1 MERGR
6 GSRSFRAV
14 LVAIAVGLVTF
25 YMTRLPGSPDEV
37 APESSGRAIVIAVVV
52 GLAVALPW
60 LYWIWSR
67 APDEDAARQSA
78 RLLRDFDSDHGR
90 DQGRDHDRF

>member
-14 LVAIAVGLVTF
+14 LVALAVGLVTY
-25 YMTRLPGSPDEV
+25 YMTRLPGSPAEA
-37 APESSGRAIVIAVVV
+37 APESSGRAIIIAVVV

-67 APDEDAARQSA
+67 TPDEDAAARSA
-78 RLLRDFDSDHGR
+78 RLLRDLDSDRGRDHGR
-90 DQGRDHDRF
+90 DQDRF

>member
-14 LVAIAVGLVTF
+14 LVALAAGLAAYF
-25 YMTRLPGSPDEV
+25 MTGIPGSPDGSLQ
-37 APESSGRAIVIAVVV
+37 ESGGRAIVIAVVV

-67 APDEDAARQSA
+67 SPDEDAARRSA

-90 DQGRDHDRF
+90 DSGHDRDRF